1 MMNDL
6 KNVKDR
12 FIPDSRKVHV
22 RKLWV
27 AN

>member
-22 RKLWV
+22 RKLWA